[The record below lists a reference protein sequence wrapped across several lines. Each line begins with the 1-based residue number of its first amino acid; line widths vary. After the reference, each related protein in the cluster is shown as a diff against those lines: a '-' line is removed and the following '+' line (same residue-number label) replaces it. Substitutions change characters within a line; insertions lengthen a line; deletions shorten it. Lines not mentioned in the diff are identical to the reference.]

1 MGMYT
6 HCRGF
11 IELRYDTLDENKFN
25 ELMEK
30 AETLSPRSGFC
41 VCSTAFNIGSNGM
54 PYIFIGGELKNYDDD
69 WNIFIKFLLQNLSVI
84 EYNIETKYEEDEDWR
99 QFVNV
104 LDGEQ

>member
-11 IELRYDTLDENKFN
+11 IELGYDTIDTDKFN
-25 ELMEK
+25 DLMSK
-30 AETLSPRSGFC
+30 AEEISPRSHFC
-41 VCSTAFNIGSNGM
+41 ICSTTFNIGSNGM

-84 EYNIETKYEEDEDWR
+84 DHHIETQYEEDDFWTK
-99 QFVNV
+99 FANI
-104 LDGEQ
+104 GEGVV